1 MHIKTSI
8 GLLVFKNKF
17 KVTFNSFSGP
27 FANYAS
33 EIYSFRVVMFV
44 GGFFGFLGL
53 FLSAF
58 VSRMELW
65 ILTYGVFSGMHF
77 KVSIV
82 MYVVYVALAC
92 RLLVL
97 IQNRK

>member
-8 GLLVFKNKF
+8 GVLVFNNNF
-17 KVTFNSFSGP
+17 KVTLNSFSGP

-65 ILTYGVFSGMHF
+65 ILTYGVFSGMLF

>member
-8 GLLVFKNKF
+8 GLLVFNNKF
-17 KVTFNSFSGP
+17 KVTLNSFSGP

-65 ILTYGVFSGMHF
+65 ILTYGVFSGINF